1 MKITFVIIL
10 FHSFLFI
17 CPSSYGQDGTFKLT
31 VVVENFRSSKGAVM
45 VALYNKEGS
54 IPDEHFK
61 RYFKIEKAEIIN
73 NKLTVT
79 FYNLSKG
86 SYAVSVLHDENKNGK
101 VDKGM
106 IFPKEGI
113 GFSNYQSIN
122 VTNRPNFKKASFE
135 LKQDEII
142 KIKVIYF

>member
-17 CPSSYGQDGTFKLT
+17 SPSSYSQDENFKLT
-31 VVVENFRSSKGAVM
+31 VVVENFRNTKGAMM

-61 RYFKIEKAEIIN
+61 RYFKMEKAEVIN

-122 VTNRPNFKKASFE
+122 VTNRPSFKKASFE